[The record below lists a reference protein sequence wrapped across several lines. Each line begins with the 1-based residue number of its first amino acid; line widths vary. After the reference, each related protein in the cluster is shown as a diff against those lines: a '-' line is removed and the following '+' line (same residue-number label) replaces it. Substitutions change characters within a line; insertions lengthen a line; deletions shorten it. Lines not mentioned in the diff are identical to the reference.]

1 MLCVNCFL
9 FLRSGIWLA
18 SYTSTI
24 AGETVKFAVMWMVSW
39 YHMATWLGMWT
50 QMMYVRFPS
59 TPPPP
64 FLFPHSILCHSLM
77 RTKVVSKF
85 REFLLFIQLATTGK
99 KSVKDTSFQFIW
111 GIAWDANLALYNPLQ
126 LFNNFCNVAG
136 GRLLTKSSAG
146 ISN

>member
-1 MLCVNCFL
+1 MISIVHIYNRWRNSEIRCYVNGQL
-9 FLRSGIWLA
+9 V
-18 SYTSTI
+18 SYGDMAWHVNTND
-24 AGETVKFAVMWMVSW
+24 VCQVS
-39 YHMATWLGMWT
+39 LN
-50 QMMYVRFPS
+50 
-59 TPPPP
+59 PPPP